1 MSESSNFSK
10 MKKAEINYQ
19 NLITLL
25 RWNAWAI
32 HRSWS
37 LIFTIEKLNCTSAL
51 HVFDIETFNL
61 FQNEQKVT
69 QLLLR
74 ANWCRTIKVCASFD
88 LSAIERTRQIK
99 LLLIRVFVDCFY
111 VEISLKQN
119 ASKQVKRFDYLSLFT
134 PPLCLLWRRCFKRS
148 TVKEYIY
155 VVHTNAYM
163 QRKKNLQQIGIS
175 VCRSE
180 AAGDAVLVHLSD
192 TWIGENASHIFRC
205 FLYIWNIYSFVR
217 WKTRNWY
224 NYYLAEFFVCSFV
237 VAFIVCANF
246 YFEFDIEFSVW
257 STLNGCI

>member
-1 MSESSNFSK
+1 MFVYAHNAPPRKSIGQVMKWVKAQISEK
-10 MKKAEINYQ
+10 MKRAEINYQ

-119 ASKQVKRFDYLSLFT
+119 APKQVKRFDYLSLFT
-134 PPLCLLWRRCFKRS
+134 PPP
-148 TVKEYIY
+148 TV
-155 VVHTNAYM
+155 
-163 QRKKNLQQIGIS
+163 
-175 VCRSE
+175 
-180 AAGDAVLVHLSD
+180 
-192 TWIGENASHIFRC
+192 
-205 FLYIWNIYSFVR
+205 
-217 WKTRNWY
+217 
-224 NYYLAEFFVCSFV
+224 FV
-237 VAFIVCANF
+237 VASLLQKVNC
-246 YFEFDIEFSVW
+246 
-257 STLNGCI
+257 